1 MIRDNSI
8 KGLPA
13 GLKKAAKKALLVEE
27 MTQPIAEDYASGDMG
42 KWFNNHE
49 LEELKFG
56 EADILKFQQT
66 KLFEK
71 IRDIYHRRMLEENF
85 EDNMERMKLG
95 LPLKT
100 MTEADGDHWGIATK
114 KFFDQYIPVKV
125 YSRMIETLYE
135 RRMADELVT
144 LKLNLTKEKHF
155 EFNVQGDR
163 MKAVVIDEL
172 TPIPTQAVTFTKILV
187 RPYTIGLGFNLS
199 DEAVED
205 ANINVVQLMLKEVAW
220 ALAEKID
227 NDIMACLIAGAGST
241 PTTSTFGAA
250 QWTADMQTIED
261 NLYIPSIAVMG
272 NTVAT
277 YFRQQNDFT
286 DGTNYHAAP
295 QILADMMSRGWIGS
309 YYNVPIRRLH
319 TSRIATDKVLMLDNV
334 TEVNP
339 VSALVTK
346 RGIKFDTER
355 TAAYRATATFSHLSY
370 APAVL
375 NGDGI
380 VYDSYTG

>member
-1 MIRDNSI
+1 MIRDRNI

-13 GLKKAAKKALLVEE
+13 GLKKAAKKALLIEE
-27 MTQPIAEDYASGDMG
+27 LTKPIAEDYAGGDIG

-56 EADILKFQQT
+56 EMDILKFQQT

-85 EDNMERMKLG
+85 DDNMERMKMG

-125 YSRMIETLYE
+125 YSRMIETMYE

-241 PTTSTFGAA
+241 PTASTFGAA
-250 QWTADMQTIED
+250 IWVADMQTLED

-277 YFRQQNDFT
+277 YFRLQNDFT

-375 NGDGI
+375 NGEGI
-380 VYDSYTG
+380 VYNSYTG